1 MKSDSSL
8 LLSIVIPAYNV
19 ERYICE
25 CLSSI
30 FSGLSPE
37 KLSLVEVFV
46 VNDGSLDN
54 TLQALK
60 SYRCDGRISVLDQRN
75 GGISNARNSGI
86 RATTGKYI
94 MFVDSDDYLLPGAL
108 SRIIDFLIE
117 NDDVDIVEYGYCEQR
132 GNNGLLCDKMATPSV
147 TSGNG
152 QEIFVEWKKE
162 SLFNALV
169 WTKIVLRSLI
179 TENNIYFYEGIF
191 HEDEEW
197 SPRIYAYAKKVLYLP
212 LQIYVYRVRDGSVTH
227 TMTSKNYFD
236 MVKVCD
242 SLFNFS
248 LTPGFSREYADS
260 LKDSVA
266 SVYLGIFAGIKQRG
280 KYNQDLIKEIKIREH
295 LIEHSK
301 RIKRRFF
308 YRYVI
313 KIIGVKGFY
322 FFKYSI
328 KNIFILHRDNDR

>member
-1 MKSDSSL
+1 M
-8 LLSIVIPAYNV
+8 LLSIIIPAYNV
-19 ERYICE
+19 ELYIKE
-25 CLSSI
+25 CLDSI
-30 FSGLSPE
+30 FDNLTPDQAN
-37 KLSLVEVFV
+37 LVEIIV
-46 VNDGSLDN
+46 VNDGSTDGTAAVLELYGKRDN
-54 TLQALK
+54 LVFLTQHNK
-60 SYRCDGRISVLDQRN
+60 
-75 GGISNARNSGI
+75 GISYARNIGI
-86 RATTGKYI
+86 KTAVGKYL

-132 GNNGLLCDKMATPSV
+132 GNNDLLCDKMATPSV

-152 QEIFVEWKKE
+152 QKIFVEWKNE

-242 SLFNFS
+242 LLFNFS

>member
-1 MKSDSSL
+1 M
-8 LLSIVIPAYNV
+8 LLSIIIPAYNV
-19 ERYICE
+19 ELYIKE
-25 CLSSI
+25 CLDSI
-30 FSGLSPE
+30 FDNLTPDQAN
-37 KLSLVEVFV
+37 LVEIIV
-46 VNDGSLDN
+46 VNDGSTDGTAAVLELYGKRDN
-54 TLQALK
+54 LVFLTQHNK
-60 SYRCDGRISVLDQRN
+60 
-75 GGISNARNSGI
+75 GISYARNIGI
-86 RATTGKYI
+86 KTAVGKYL

-132 GNNGLLCDKMATPSV
+132 GNNDLLCDKMETPSV

-152 QEIFVEWKKE
+152 QKIFVEWKNE

-242 SLFNFS
+242 SLFSFS

-260 LKDSVA
+260 LKDSAA